1 MLNTQ
6 SVVVV
11 VALLG
16 GSLAISLNYYVE
28 EKAEHAKT
36 SLELVMQK
44 QALQTYVDAVQVMA
58 KDQQEIQAKFEVA
71 DSSWRASRRDL
82 EGLKGREAVV
92 LRKKGLVELKIN
104 KAFQKQQD
112 KFACI
117 TGDKELC

>member
-16 GSLAISLNYYVE
+16 GGLAISLNYYVE

>member
-6 SVVVV
+6 AVVVV
-11 VALLG
+11 VVLLG
-16 GSLAISLNYYVE
+16 GGLATSLNYYIE

-44 QALQTYVDAVQVMA
+44 KALQTYVDAVQVMA

-82 EGLKGREAVV
+82 EGLKGREVVV
-92 LRKKGLVELKIN
+92 LKKKGLVELKIN